1 MKRVHK
7 LEKYPNNTLI
17 ASHMES
23 IDYFDSYMIEKE
35 TDESVDQIVKKILA
49 LPVWVEF
56 LLNIRYFLLVKP
68 FGLRTGV
75 MTDKQTKS
83 NDEPVPVINR
93 NENEIVMG
101 EDDRHLYY
109 GISVMKLKKAALSE
123 ITLTTV
129 VKFHNQWG
137 RIYFAFIK
145 PFHKLVVRSMLSKI

>member
-1 MKRVHK
+1 MD
-7 LEKYPNNTLI
+7 
-17 ASHMES
+17 S

-35 TDESVDQIVKKILA
+35 TDESVEQIVKKILA
-49 LPVWVEF
+49 LPAWVEF
-56 LLNIRYFLLVKP
+56 LLNVRYLLIVKP

-75 MTDKQTKS
+75 MTDKPAKL
-83 NDEPVPVINR
+83 NAEPVPVLNK

-101 EDDRHLYY
+101 EDDKHLYY
-109 GISVMKLKKAALSE
+109 GISVMKMKKAVISE

-145 PFHKLVVRSMLSKI
+145 SFHKLVVRSMLRKI